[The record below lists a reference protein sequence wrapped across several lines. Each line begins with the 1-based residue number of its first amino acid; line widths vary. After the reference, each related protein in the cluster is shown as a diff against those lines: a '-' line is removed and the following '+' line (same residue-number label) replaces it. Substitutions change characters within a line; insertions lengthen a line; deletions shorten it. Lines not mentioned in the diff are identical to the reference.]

1 MGGEDS
7 EVKSRVLGAYPAMG
21 RDGGGGV
28 VLLGEGTGGGSGGGE
43 GGEGGTGEG
52 GETEG
57 DDSVVDNGSGTCDDG
72 SDTCDGGSGTCDG
85 GSGGGGV
92 GPVSMETPVS
102 SKKDTRR
109 LAGLFLSDDD
119 V

>member
-1 MGGEDS
+1 
-7 EVKSRVLGAYPAMG
+7 MG

-57 DDSVVDNGSGTCDDG
+57 DDSVDN
-72 SDTCDGGSGTCDG
+72 GSGTCDG